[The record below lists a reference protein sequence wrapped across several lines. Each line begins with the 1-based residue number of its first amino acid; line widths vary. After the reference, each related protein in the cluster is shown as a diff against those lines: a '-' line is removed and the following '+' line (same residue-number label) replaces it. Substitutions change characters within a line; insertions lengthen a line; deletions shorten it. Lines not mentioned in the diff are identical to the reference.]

1 VVTANDA
8 LTLAGWAF
16 RPLLAV
22 PVSFVD
28 PPAAPLITG
37 FAAARVKLTVTA
49 RAAVHPAC
57 HKTN

>member
-1 VVTANDA
+1 MTANDA

-16 RPLLAV
+16 RPRGAA

-37 FAAARVKLTVTA
+37 FAAAWVKVEVTA